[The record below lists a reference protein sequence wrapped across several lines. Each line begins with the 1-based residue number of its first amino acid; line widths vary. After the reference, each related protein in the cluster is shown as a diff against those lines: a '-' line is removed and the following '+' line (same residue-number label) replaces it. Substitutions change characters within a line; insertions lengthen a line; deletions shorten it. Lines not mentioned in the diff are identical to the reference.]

1 MNNMGSIQEKFFKT
15 LNDEEFLNHID
26 RFIDYFVQLDQDTKN
41 KYMYQFN
48 FFGPELKRRG
58 L

>member
-1 MNNMGSIQEKFFKT
+1 MESIQEKFFKT

-41 KYMYQFN
+41 KYMYKFN

>member
-1 MNNMGSIQEKFFKT
+1 MESIYEKFFKT

>member
-1 MNNMGSIQEKFFKT
+1 MESIYEKFFKT
-15 LNDEEFLNHID
+15 LNDEVFLNHID
-26 RFIDYFVQLDQDTKN
+26 RFIDYVVQLDQDAKN
-41 KYMYQFN
+41 KYMDQFN